1 MPAPDL
7 PTHEQ
12 RLEACLIELERLY
25 EARPRMSDAL
35 ARAGAGQR
43 IDELLDEIA
52 ELQQEVML
60 SPAET
65 LKDAAVKLRRLSVC
79 IDSGRPA
86 RLPEQ
91 FGPCDLAC
99 PATAATLSVRPR
111 SAL

>member
-1 MPAPDL
+1 MPAADL
-7 PTHEQ
+7 RSLET

-52 ELQQEVML
+52 ELQQEIML

-65 LKDAAVKLRRLSVC
+65 LQDAAVKLRRLSVYLE
-79 IDSGRPA
+79 DREPA
-86 RLPEQ
+86 RL
-91 FGPCDLAC
+91 LA
-99 PATAATLSVRPR
+99 
-111 SAL
+111 SALGAVERAAERP